1 MKNRDRLDFTRYLAL
16 CTDAQV
22 RGVWEKE
29 KAARRHDYARLA
41 TDEAEARGISTY
53 HWEMGGA

>member
-1 MKNRDRLDFTRYLAL
+1 MTRREVMEFRLYLQN

-29 KAARRHDYARLA
+29 KQAGREEYARLA
-41 TDEAEARGISTY
+41 ETEDFKRSLKKRA
-53 HWEMGGA
+53 